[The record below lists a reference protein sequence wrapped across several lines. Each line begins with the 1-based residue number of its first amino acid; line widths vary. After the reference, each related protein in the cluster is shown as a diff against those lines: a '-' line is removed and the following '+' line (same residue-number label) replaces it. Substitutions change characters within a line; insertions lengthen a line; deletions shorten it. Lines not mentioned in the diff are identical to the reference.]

1 MPVDGLDDDEG
12 VRLPTGG
19 GELVLPGSDIRPT
32 FPPPLFDG
40 GLASL
45 VDPPLEDGRDGAVD
59 GADCGG
65 GAG

>member
-1 MPVDGLDDDEG
+1 MPDDGLDDDEG

-19 GELVLPGSDIRPT
+19 GALVLPGSGIRPT
-32 FPPPLFDG
+32 EPPFDG
-40 GLASL
+40 GLASP
-45 VDPPLEDGRDGAVD
+45 VEPPLEDGRDGAA